1 MFRFF
6 TVSFY
11 RRERNTS
18 GYGIHFRVSQE
29 FQGTILVDLFA
40 AFAEIVANDIKSGN
54 GAGSDTGT
62 VFAFGSF
69 AQHQVVGIIILIHLI
84 LPPSVRK
91 GIQCILGI
99 LDLVP
104 SITGDTA

>member
-11 RRERNTS
+11 RRERNPF
-18 GYGIHFRVSQE
+18 GYGIHIRVRQE

-62 VFAFGSF
+62 VFAFVRFGSNRRF
-69 AQHQVVGIIILIHLI
+69 LYLH
-84 LPPSVRK
+84 K
-91 GIQCILGI
+91 
-99 LDLVP
+99 
-104 SITGDTA
+104 